1 MATPSSAPSL
11 RAATRCPG
19 SAAARLPF
27 AIWKRSAHAAGRYP
41 PPYADTPT
49 PRSNNAASTAKP
61 LSPLIIGNNFG
72 VANLNQGRPCPCGI
86 SLAFPGRPHRAF
98 ECPIRYWLVHGACPG
113 WNADGTRVPSSWNG
127 DDITTACQAQW
138 RNFVTTLRPARTAGA
153 PDVQF

>member
-1 MATPSSAPSL
+1 M
-11 RAATRCPG
+11 
-19 SAAARLPF
+19 LPWPF
-27 AIWKRSAHAAGRYP
+27 HPPHAHAALEQCRVHGQ
-41 PPYADTPT
+41 
-49 PRSNNAASTAKP
+49 AS
-61 LSPLIIGNNFG
+61 LPLIIGNNFG

-113 WNADGTRVPSSWNG
+113 WNANGTRVPSSWNG

-138 RNFVTTLRPARTAGA
+138 RNFVTTLRSARTAGA